1 MYDIDTKNVRKGR
14 NMYFITLAV
23 GILFLIIFGGI
34 YISSVLKK
42 NSLDSQTRSY
52 RVEINKY
59 EDSDGDTMYSPT
71 YYYRVNGNNYS
82 CPSSTSSSNFP
93 DTKNSVVYYDSKNPA
108 RCMNEYSVS
117 NNRFAF
123 IFLFIPIILIGA
135 SVFGF
140 IKIKNRLRVIKELNK
155 KGKLIKGLP
164 YHLENTGTVING
176 VPIQRPV
183 VEYTLSSGT
192 DITLYGDP
200 RNDYKLA
207 DSDGLVDLVID
218 ENNPSNYYI
227 DFEINRIGGNLPT
240 DYNKQVQ
247 NNYNNEQVQT
257 DSISQEAVQSENQD
271 NELNNLYG
279 NNSNQNM

>member
-1 MYDIDTKNVRKGR
+1 MYDIDTKNVRKGKKI
-14 NMYFITLAV
+14 YYIALAV
-23 GILFLIIFGGI
+23 GILFLIIFGYV
-34 YISSVLKK
+34 YISSIIKK

-52 RVEINKY
+52 RVEINEY
-59 EDSDGDTMYSPT
+59 ENSDGDTMYSPT
-71 YYYRVNGNNYS
+71 YYYRVNGSNYS
-82 CPSSTSSSNFP
+82 CPSSTSSSYVP
-93 DTKNSVVYYDSKNPA
+93 DTRNGVVYYDSKNPA

-117 NNRFAF
+117 SNRFTF
-123 IFLFIPIILIGA
+123 IFLFFSIISIGL

-140 IKIKNRLRVIKELNK
+140 IKIKNRLRVIKELNE

-164 YHLENTGTVING
+164 YHLENTGTVIND

-183 VEYTLSSGT
+183 VEYTLPSGT

-207 DSDGLVDLVID
+207 DSDGLVDLLID

-257 DSISQEAVQSENQD
+257 ESIQQGVVSTVNQET
-271 NELNNLYG
+271 ELNNLYG
-279 NNSNQNM
+279 NNSNRRY